1 MKGNRKAAEAEALA
15 WVRDVDLSGKTV
27 KWYQERFAQMTDTQ
41 FEKWIDDLEN
51 GRDYLCIISDNMNG
65 NNVSV
70 ENNLKVAEKRGVPM
84 FERIWLVDPK
94 SGFRYLSNVPY
105 PIGYLPI
112 KRQIESIENK
122 RSIPKISSKKKDDLT
137 GQVSG
142 EAAAMALSQPET
154 QILYAMG
161 LEAVIVES
169 LKYRGG
175 DIKGGEE
182 FDRSLLET
190 GEVSINNLLQ
200 TDTKV
205 KSSETLK
212 AFLTGMNYDNNL

>member
-1 MKGNRKAAEAEALA
+1 MKGHRKQAEAEALA
-15 WVRDVDLSGKTV
+15 WVKDVDLSGKTF
-27 KWYQERFAQMTDTQ
+27 KWYQERFAEMTDAQ
-41 FEKWIDDLEN
+41 FEKWIDDLDT
-51 GRDYLCIISDNMNG
+51 GKDYLCIISDNMNG
-65 NNVSV
+65 SNIKI

-84 FERIWLVDPK
+84 FERIWLTDPK
-94 SGFRYLSNVPY
+94 TGYRYLSNVPY
-105 PIGYLPI
+105 PVLFLQV

-142 EAAAMALSQPET
+142 DAASMALSQPET

-175 DIKGGEE
+175 DVKGGDE
-182 FDRSLLET
+182 FDRALLEN

-200 TDTKV
+200 TETKV
-205 KSSETLK
+205 KSSQTLK
-212 AFLTGMNYDNNL
+212 AFLLGMNYDNNL